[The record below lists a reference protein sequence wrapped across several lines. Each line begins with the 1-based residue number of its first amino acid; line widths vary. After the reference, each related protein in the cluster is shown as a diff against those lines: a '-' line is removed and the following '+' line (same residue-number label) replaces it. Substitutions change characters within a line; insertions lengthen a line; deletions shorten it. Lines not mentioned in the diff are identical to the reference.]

1 VSISS
6 IDNVVIS
13 TCRNCEFSIPKNAPF
28 CSSCGAPN
36 SEACTSERT
45 LANANGQ
52 ALRDHRPAK
61 SSSVDNLLLSLAVLL
76 FVGLC
81 FTIVGIVPVLIMIL
95 GAVLAFKSGDARNVR
110 VTGRFAQFFV
120 LVGIFIC
127 LGFLAVNSSSSYV
140 MNYQLLPIASL
151 GLSLGLIALLIE
163 FLWIRPFTRQLP
175 GWRAARSHKK
185 LNAKNTRII
194 GRDSHTPYS
203 IADELLKWSKLRED
217 GLITENEYQQARMN
231 LLNRR

>member
-1 VSISS
+1 MSISS
-6 IDNVVIS
+6 IDKSVIS
-13 TCRNCEFSIPKNAPF
+13 TCRICESSIPKNARF
-28 CSSCGAPN
+28 CLNCGLPN

-45 LANANGQ
+45 LASSKGQ
-52 ALRDHRPAK
+52 ALRDHRPAE

-81 FTIVGIVPVLIMIL
+81 FTIVGIVPVLIMIV
-95 GAVLAFKSGDARNVR
+95 GAVQAFKSGDARNVR
-110 VTGRFAQFFV
+110 VTGRFAQFVV
-120 LVGIFIC
+120 LVVGISLCLVFFFNNGSGTHEQRALFFIP
-127 LGFLAVNSSSSYV
+127 
-140 MNYQLLPIASL
+140 PI
-151 GLSLGLIALLIE
+151 GLVALLIE

-175 GWRAARSHKK
+175 GWRAARSRKK

-217 GLITENEYQQARMN
+217 GLIT
-231 LLNRR
+231 